1 MKRRDCFVANISEPF
16 LPFLRRETDPAR
28 RNHMIAEEHALSER
42 TALWGGVDK
51 ICLLPQPPHTI
62 GLLESRF
69 GYRVSAKALETP
81 DDRLSRAITRS
92 DDAIAWLAAAGRT
105 APLALSSY
113 AATEDFVDLVATLR
127 SSGVDFAADDATVS
141 PEGLSVLRRI
151 ESKSGFRQ
159 VAAVLLNGLPCR
171 LPAGTTCES
180 PGAALGAARRLSR
193 ATGAVMIKAD
203 DGEGGFGNVALSA
216 RELERIDTTRLL
228 EVCPFLGLR
237 SVVEQLIPCVGAPSV
252 EFFVPSA
259 PRSPVVTYACTQ
271 IFDRNNYFIGVRL
284 SPADRDAAWFEP
296 LAEFGCRLA
305 AHLQQRGFR
314 GHFDIDAIVTATGD
328 LYVVEANL
336 RRTGGTHVHDF
347 ARTVLGSDYASRV
360 EILSRSITIPPCSPA
375 EALRRLEPLLVDP
388 GSGTGVLPVVV
399 GTAQDGAVE
408 LMVFA
413 RDEHG
418 LQETLA
424 AAVGTLT
431 VGGAAHG

>member
-1 MKRRDCFVANISEPF
+1 MKGRDCFVANISEPF
-16 LPFLRRETDPAR
+16 LPFLRRESDPGR
-28 RNHMIAEEHALSER
+28 RHQMIAEEHALSER
-42 TALWGGVDK
+42 TVLWGGTDK
-51 ICLLPQPPHTI
+51 ICLLPQPAHTVE
-62 GLLESRF
+62 LLESRF
-69 GYRVSAKALETP
+69 DYRVSARILETP

-92 DDAIAWLAAAGRT
+92 GDTIAWLAAAGRT
-105 APLALSSY
+105 APLALSGY

-127 SSGVDFAADDATVS
+127 SSRVDFAADDATVS
-141 PEGLSVLRRI
+141 PEGLNVLRRI
-151 ESKSGFRQ
+151 ETKSGFRQ
-159 VAAVLLNGLPCR
+159 IAAVLLNGLRCR

-180 PGAALGAARRLSR
+180 PAAALHAARRLSR

-216 RELERIDTTRLL
+216 HELEQVDTGHLL
-228 EVCPFLGLR
+228 EVCSFLGLR

-259 PRSPVVTYACTQ
+259 PGSPVMTYACTQ

-284 SPADRDAAWFEP
+284 SPADRDADWFDP
-296 LAEFGCRLA
+296 LVEFGCRLA

-347 ARTVLGSDYASRV
+347 ARTVLGSDYASRI
-360 EILSRSITIPPCSPA
+360 EILSRSIAIPSCSPS

-388 GSGTGVLPVVV
+388 QSGTGVLPVVV
-399 GTAQDGAVE
+399 GTAPAGAVE

-413 RDEHG
+413 RHEYG
-418 LQETLA
+418 LQETFKA
-424 AAVGTLT
+424 AAQALT
-431 VGGAAHG
+431 AGGAAHG

>member
-16 LPFLRRETDPAR
+16 LQFLGRETDPAR
-28 RNHMIAEEHALSER
+28 RRHMIAEEHALSER
-42 TALWGGVDK
+42 TALWGGADK
-51 ICLLPQPPHTI
+51 ICLVPRPAHTV

-69 GYRVSAKALETP
+69 GYRVSARTLNVP

-92 DDAIAWLAAAGRT
+92 DDTIAWLAAAGRT
-105 APLALSSY
+105 GPLDLSGY

-127 SSGVDFAADDATVS
+127 SCGVDFTVSDTTVS

-151 ESKSGFRQ
+151 ETKSGFRR
-159 VAAVLLNGLPCR
+159 VASVLLDGLRCR
-171 LPAGTTCES
+171 LPVGTTCES

-216 RELERIDTTRLL
+216 RELERVDPIRLM
-228 EVCPFLGLR
+228 EICPFLGLR
-237 SVVEQLIPCVGAPSV
+237 SVVEQRIPYVGAPSV
-252 EFFVPSA
+252 EFFVPPA
-259 PRSPVVTYACTQ
+259 PESPVVTYACTQ

-284 SPADRDAAWFEP
+284 SPADRDAVWFEP
-296 LAEFGCRLA
+296 LAEFGRRLA
-305 AHLQQRGFR
+305 AYLQQRGFR
-314 GHFDIDAIVTATGD
+314 GHFDIDSLVTATGD

-347 ARTVLGSDYASRV
+347 ARTVLGSDYTSGV
-360 EILSRSITIPPCSPA
+360 EILSRSIAIPPCSPSA
-375 EALRRLEPLLVDP
+375 ALRRLEPLLVDP
-388 GSGTGVLPVVV
+388 GSSTGVLPVVM
-399 GTAQDGAVE
+399 GTAPDGAVE

-418 LQETLA
+418 LRETLE
-424 AAVGTLT
+424 AAVGALT
-431 VGGAAHG
+431 AGGAAHG